1 MKKVTKAEAFEAFTA
16 IINDA
21 MLGMG
26 VRLEADNVITVT
38 RFIEQQWEPEE
49 ETETVHANGEKLFEV
64 TAKSEGTI

>member
-1 MKKVTKAEAFEAFTA
+1 MKKVTKAEAIEAFTA

-21 MLGMG
+21 MAGMG
-26 VRLEADNVITVT
+26 VRLEADDVITVT

-49 ETETVHANGEKLFEV
+49 QTESVQ

>member
-1 MKKVTKAEAFEAFTA
+1 MKKVTKAEAIEAFTA

-21 MLGMG
+21 MAGMG

-49 ETETVHANGEKLFEV
+49 QTETVH
-64 TAKSEGTI
+64 TS